1 MFAMRALLICPEF
14 PLSFWS
20 FRKSSRLRGNKTV
33 DPPLGL
39 ITLAALLPSAWEL
52 RLADLNVRNLT
63 EEDWQWADLI
73 LISAMYIQ
81 REGLLALVREAKR
94 RGKTVVAG
102 GPYPT
107 SLPGAVLEAGADFVV
122 RGEGENTVPLLLEA
136 MRLGKT
142 GIIENN
148 EEKPDLTTSPIPRF
162 DLLGLTDYASLTIQ
176 TSRGCPFDCEFC
188 DVVNLFGRKPRYKT
202 PQQVIAELETLY
214 RLGARGTVFICDDNF
229 IGNKKQ
235 ARALLQELTPWLRS
249 RNEPFRFLTQASVNL
264 GQDLEMID
272 LMTAANFDKV
282 FIGIE
287 SPDEKVL
294 EISHKYHNIKNP
306 LVESIRHIQQNGLA
320 VIGSFIIGLDGEK
333 KGTGERI
340 CAFMEQTAIPVA
352 MLGVLLAAPHTKLWH
367 RLEGEGRLRQDM
379 GDDLGTFSAMN
390 FEPDRPEADIMQ
402 EYVEAWDYL
411 YEPSRYLARA
421 YRCYL
426 AMRPASRGQA
436 AAAGGPPPQG
446 GVFDRGMSWG
456 RIFTELKAFFEIIRW
471 QGVRTPYWRQFWTQ
485 MLGMWRQNPTR
496 FVEYIVTCAVGED
509 LFNMRRVVREKATAI
524 IEERQL
530 GVPMARALPG
540 AALGCEYGEADQE
553 STSSGTIQE

>member
-1 MFAMRALLICPEF
+1 MRALLLCPEF

-20 FRKSSRLRGNKTV
+20 LQKSCRLRGNKTV
-33 DPPLGL
+33 NPPLGL
-39 ITLAALLPSAWEL
+39 ITVAALLPPEWDL
-52 RLADLNVRNLT
+52 RLVDLNVSSLT

-81 REGLLALVREAKR
+81 RDGLLALVREAKL

-107 SLPGAVLEAGADFVV
+107 SLPEAVAEAGCDFVV
-122 RGEGENTVPLLLEA
+122 RGEGENTMPLLLEA
-136 MRLGKT
+136 MRHGKA

-148 EEKPDLTTSPIPRF
+148 EKPDLTTSPIPRF
-162 DLLGLTDYASLTIQ
+162 DLLQLNDYSAFTIQ

-188 DVVNLFGRKPRYKT
+188 DVVNLFGRKQRYKN

-214 RLGARGTVFICDDNF
+214 RLGARGSVFICDDNF
-229 IGNKKQ
+229 IGSKKHAQ
-235 ARALLQELTPWLRS
+235 ALLQELTPWLRS
-249 RNEPFRFLTQASVNL
+249 RGEPFKFLTQASVNL

-287 SPDEKVL
+287 SPDENVL
-294 EISHKYHNIKNP
+294 QISHKFHNIKNP
-306 LVESIRHIQQNGLA
+306 LVESLQNIQQNGLG

-333 KGTGERI
+333 KGAGERI
-340 CAFMEQTAIPVA
+340 CAFMEQTAIPMA
-352 MLGVLLAAPHTKLWH
+352 MLGVLQAAPHTRLWH

-379 GDDLGTFSAMN
+379 GDDLGTFSALN
-390 FEPDRPEADIMQ
+390 YEPDRPEADIMQ

-411 YEPSRYLARA
+411 YDPSRYLARA

-426 AMRPASRGQA
+426 AMRPAPRAQA
-436 AAAGGPPPQG
+436 AAAGGPPPQEG
-446 GVFDRGMSWG
+446 LFDRGMTW
-456 RIFTELKAFFEIIRW
+456 RRLVTELKAFFQIIRW
-471 QGVRTPYWRQFWTQ
+471 QGIRTPYWRQFWTQ
-485 MLGMWRQNPTR
+485 MIGMWRQNPTR
-496 FVEYIVTCAVGED
+496 FVEYISTCAVGED
-509 LFNMRRVVREKATAI
+509 LFNMRRVVREKAMAI

-530 GVPMARALPG
+530 EVPTARALVG
-540 AALGCEYGEADQE
+540 AGLGCEYAEADQQP
-553 STSSGTIQE
+553 SSASAIRD